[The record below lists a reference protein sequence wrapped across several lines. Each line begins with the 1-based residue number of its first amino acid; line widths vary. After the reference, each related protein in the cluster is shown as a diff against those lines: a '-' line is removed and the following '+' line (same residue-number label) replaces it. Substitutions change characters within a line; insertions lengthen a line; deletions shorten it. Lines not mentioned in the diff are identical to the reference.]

1 MKFYFSPS
9 TTAFFR
15 SDIHGEP
22 GSDDCSMPADVLEVA
37 SEVFERMLQVREQ
50 GGRVIPDEEGLPIA
64 APGLLPTSDELAE
77 MERRWRDRVISS
89 SEWMVARHRDEVDMG
104 QETQI
109 TPDQFSELLRYRQAL
124 RDWPT
129 FDEFPDAQRRPLAP
143 SWFADPDATLKF

>member
-22 GSDDCSMPADVLEVA
+22 GSDGCSMPDDVLEVA
-37 SEVFERMLQVREQ
+37 SEVFERMLRVREE
-50 GGRVIPDEEGLPIA
+50 GGRVIPDEDGLPIA
-64 APGLLPTSDELAE
+64 APALLPTNEELAE
-77 MERRWRDRVISS
+77 KERRWRDQVIST
-89 SEWMVARHRDEVDMG
+89 SEWIVTRHRDEVDMG

-109 TPDQFSELLRYRQAL
+109 TPEQFSELLRYRQAL

-129 FDEFPDAQRRPLAP
+129 AEGFPSIDLRPSSPDWLAGQ
-143 SWFADPDATLKF
+143 TE